1 MDEIQVPLPTQS
13 RCPES
18 PRLQHSWLMC
28 KTNKIIL
35 HTKHYF
41 KELVTVKV
49 AVELIMIVKRTQ
61 ICMTWNEPFDS
72 EDEHVSVSANINF
85 RQIVGCQVFWPL
97 KLGYFVW
104 CPCFENQGQ
113 QKLW

>member
-49 AVELIMIVKRTQ
+49 AVELIMIVKMTQ
-61 ICMTWNEPFDS
+61 ICMTWNWPFDS
-72 EDEHVSVSANINF
+72 EDEHVSFKSANLNF

-97 KLGYFVW
+97 KLWYFV
-104 CPCFENQGQ
+104 
-113 QKLW
+113 